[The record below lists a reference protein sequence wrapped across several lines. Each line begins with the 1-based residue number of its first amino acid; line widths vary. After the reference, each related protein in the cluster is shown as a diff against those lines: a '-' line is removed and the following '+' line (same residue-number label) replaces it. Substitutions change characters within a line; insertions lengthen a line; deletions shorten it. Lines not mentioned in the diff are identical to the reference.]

1 MYDHYNH
8 HNHHDHHAPNGHHR
22 HHYLE
27 IPSLEFSVAC
37 CHSLA
42 RPDPVLE
49 EEQMSLAFLDNSADN
64 DDDDDDENDGDDYD
78 DDLQMCNT
86 DRHTAPSPPAS

>member
-1 MYDHYNH
+1 MIIMLLM
-8 HNHHDHHAPNGHHR
+8 AIIVIIIWIIKT
-22 HHYLE
+22 

-64 DDDDDDENDGDDYD
+64 DDDDENDGDDYD
-78 DDLQMCNT
+78 DDDLQMCNT
-86 DRHTAPSPPAS
+86 ERHIAPSPPAS